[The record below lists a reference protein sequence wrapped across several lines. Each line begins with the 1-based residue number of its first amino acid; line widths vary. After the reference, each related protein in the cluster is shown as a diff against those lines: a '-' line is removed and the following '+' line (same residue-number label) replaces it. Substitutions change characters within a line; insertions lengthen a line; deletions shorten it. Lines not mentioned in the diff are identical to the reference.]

1 VTLGELAGMVRR
13 MHMDGTRRRAGLR
26 RAGLLAAAGTMG
38 GMLAMGLA
46 GTAFAGSDAAMNV
59 NVTNATLYVKQRI
72 PHMPGYC
79 AANLVS
85 DVTVVNLT
93 SSRLKIDAIWAQ
105 ITINTPNGKNTPVIF
120 TANDPNYPSGTPTAT
135 FTNAGMPPFAA
146 GETLG
151 PGGTPGGTQ
160 TSNGVELSFPAPC
173 TATSGDVAIGVTDKY
188 GSGSGDAPFP
198 FKISNIPIGAFG
210 AVGASALAAGAFG
223 VVSWR
228 RRRQQQPAGTPA
240 A

>member
-59 NVTNATLYVKQRI
+59 DVTNATLYVKQQI
-72 PHMPGYC
+72 SPGYC

-105 ITINTPNGKNTPVIF
+105 VTINTPNGMNTPVIF

-135 FTNAGMPPFAA
+135 FTNAARSGFAA
-146 GETLG
+146 GDVLG
-151 PGGTPGGTQ
+151 PEGTKTYKR
-160 TSNGVELSFPAPC
+160 VELSFPAPC

-188 GSGSGDAPFP
+188 GSGSGDAPFS
-198 FKISNIPIGAFG
+198 FTRSTIPIGAFG